1 MSSHAPHA
9 HAAQQESDVHRE
21 RTQRAGSGRWP
32 GRGRKPHLLAL
43 LDAQLTSDLDTLD
56 SVGEEVAGGVLQLV
70 LVEGARE
77 VPAQKDDSV
86 GQQLRAGGAGSACS
100 LACTPGALAPLV
112 GW

>member
-9 HAAQQESDVHRE
+9 HAAQQESDVTEKGRS
-21 RTQRAGSGRWP
+21 AGSGRRP
-32 GRGRKPHLLAL
+32 GPGRKPHLLAL

-86 GQQLRAGGAGSACS
+86 GQQLRAGGVGSAFS